1 MSIGATE
8 PFVFEFQ
15 PPPPEDVIDYYDPF
29 ILNEDG
35 TVDLDINGKARIRGE
50 RLRVDGRLRVLGNAV
65 VEENLEVKGFI
76 TGNFAGLT
84 LQGTT
89 TFGSNT
95 IVIDSEDNSITGVGT
110 ITANDVST
118 SSISG
123 ITTITPVTELNVNG
137 GLIVTGVS
145 TVGLASTSNLIE
157 DSTLTFELVDDT
169 TLVIKV
175 RGTDGVIRSAN
186 ISLS

>member
-1 MSIGATE
+1 MPESVE
-8 PFVFEFQ
+8 PFSREFD
-15 PPPPEDVIDYYDPF
+15 PPEELQFEQYQDPF

-35 TVDLDINGKARIRGE
+35 TIDLDLSGEATIRGE
-50 RLRVDGRLRVLGNAV
+50 RLRVKERLRVEGDAV
-65 VEENLEVKGFI
+65 IDEDLEVKGFI
-76 TGNFAGLT
+76 TGNFIGLT
-84 LQGTT
+84 LQGST

-137 GLIVTGVS
+137 GLIVSGVS

-157 DSTLTFELVDDT
+157 DSSLTFELVSNT
-169 TLVIKV
+169 TLAIKV

>member
-1 MSIGATE
+1 MPESVE
-8 PFVFEFQ
+8 PFSREFD
-15 PPPPEDVIDYYDPF
+15 PPEELEFEEYDDVF
-29 ILNEDG
+29 TFNEDG
-35 TVDLDINGKARIRGE
+35 TVDLDLSGQATIRGE
-50 RLRVDGRLRVLGNAV
+50 RLRVKERLRVEGDAV
-65 VEENLEVKGFI
+65 IDEDLTVKGFI

-84 LQGTT
+84 LQGAT

-118 SSISG
+118 SSI
-123 ITTITPVTELNVNG
+123 TPVTELNVNG
-137 GLIVTGVS
+137 GLIVSGVS

-157 DSTLTFELVDDT
+157 DSTLTFELIDDT
-169 TLVIKV
+169 TLAIKV

>member
-65 VEENLEVKGFI
+65 VEG
-76 TGNFAGLT
+76 
-84 LQGTT
+84 
-89 TFGSNT
+89 
-95 IVIDSEDNSITGVGT
+95 D
-110 ITANDVST
+110 
-118 SSISG
+118 
-123 ITTITPVTELNVNG
+123 
-137 GLIVTGVS
+137 LIVQNVDI
-145 TVGLASTSNLIE
+145 LAEIQSIKQGIAAINLNLQ
-157 DSTLTFELVDDT
+157 S
-169 TLVIKV
+169 
-175 RGTDGVIRSAN
+175 
-186 ISLS
+186 

>member
-65 VEENLEVKGFI
+65 VEG
-76 TGNFAGLT
+76 
-84 LQGTT
+84 
-89 TFGSNT
+89 
-95 IVIDSEDNSITGVGT
+95 D
-110 ITANDVST
+110 
-118 SSISG
+118 
-123 ITTITPVTELNVNG
+123 
-137 GLIVTGVS
+137 LIVQDVDILAEIQS
-145 TVGLASTSNLIE
+145 IQQSIAAINLGLAS
-157 DSTLTFELVDDT
+157 
-169 TLVIKV
+169 
-175 RGTDGVIRSAN
+175 
-186 ISLS
+186 

>member
-1 MSIGATE
+1 MPESVE
-8 PFVFEFQ
+8 PFSREFD
-15 PPPPEDVIDYYDPF
+15 PPEELEFEEYQDPF

-35 TVDLDINGKARIRGE
+35 TIDLDLSGKATIRGE
-50 RLRVDGRLRVLGNAV
+50 RLRVKERLRVEGDAV
-65 VEENLEVKGFI
+65 IDEDLEVKGFI
-76 TGNFAGLT
+76 TGNFIGLT
-84 LQGTT
+84 LQGST

-118 SSISG
+118 SL
-123 ITTITPVTELNVNG
+123 ITPVTELNVNG
-137 GLIVTGVS
+137 GLIVSGVS

-169 TLVIKV
+169 TLAIKV

>member
-1 MSIGATE
+1 MPESVE
-8 PFVFEFQ
+8 PFSREFD
-15 PPPPEDVIDYYDPF
+15 PPEELQFEQYQDPF

-35 TVDLDINGKARIRGE
+35 TIDLDLSGEATIRGE
-50 RLRVDGRLRVLGNAV
+50 RLRVKERLRVEGDAV
-65 VEENLEVKGFI
+65 IDEDLEVKGFI
-76 TGNFAGLT
+76 TGNFIGLT
-84 LQGTT
+84 LQGST

-137 GLIVTGVS
+137 GLIVSGVS

-169 TLVIKV
+169 TLAIKV